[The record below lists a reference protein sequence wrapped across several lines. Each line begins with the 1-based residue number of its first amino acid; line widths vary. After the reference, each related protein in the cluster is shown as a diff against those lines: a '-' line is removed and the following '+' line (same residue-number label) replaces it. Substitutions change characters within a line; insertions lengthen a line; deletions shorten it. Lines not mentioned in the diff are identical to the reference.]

1 MLVLRDYE
9 LRARKAVSREPPA
22 LSKTAQS
29 SQLAEDPGNVSVRP
43 GSCRQPKN
51 DCQKER

>member
-43 GSCRQPKN
+43 GSCRRLKTN
-51 DCQKER
+51 CL